1 LLHSAEKVWKDTATN
16 EGFGEMPEDQV
27 HQRFAR
33 MRTGYPTLASLVA
46 CYSNDEA

>member
-1 LLHSAEKVWKDTATN
+1 MKNGAVDCSTAPKKFGRTPLQT

-33 MRTGYPTLASLVA
+33 MRSG
-46 CYSNDEA
+46 